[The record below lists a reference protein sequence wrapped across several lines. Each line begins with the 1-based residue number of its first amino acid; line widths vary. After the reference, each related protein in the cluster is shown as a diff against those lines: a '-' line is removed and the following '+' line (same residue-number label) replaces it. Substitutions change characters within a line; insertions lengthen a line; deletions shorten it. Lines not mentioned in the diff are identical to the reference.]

1 MRLFGRTGEREVRRD
16 VSSCALDHDDRRESV
31 VNVLCW
37 HVHGSW
43 MTAFVHGH
51 HRYYI
56 PVVEGRGRDGLGRA
70 QTWDW
75 PPAAIEVGPEEIG
88 DLDLDVVVL
97 QRPRDVELCEQW
109 VKRPTPRVYV
119 EHDIPMALPA
129 PRHAMAD
136 RDDMVIAHV
145 THLNRLLWDCGSTE
159 TTVIDHGV
167 VDPGH
172 RYRGD
177 VEAVVSVINEPCRR
191 WWESGS
197 EVVENLRRSMAID
210 LFGIDSEPLG
220 GCNLAQARLH
230 DEMARRRAYL
240 HTFRWTS
247 LGLTLIE
254 AMQLGMPVAALA
266 CTEAPTA
273 VPAGAGLVTND
284 VAALEVFLRSL
295 LAEPARAVEM
305 GAVARNAALERF
317 GLDRFLR
324 DWDHLLARVV

>member
-1 MRLFGRTGEREVRRD
+1 VAGD
-16 VSSCALDHDDRRESV
+16 VSACESI

-43 MTAFVHGH
+43 MTAFVQGS

-56 PVVEGRGRDGLGRA
+56 PVVEGRGPDGLGRA
-70 QTWDW
+70 RTWDW
-75 PPAAIEVGPEEIG
+75 PPAAIEVTPEQIG
-88 DLDLDVVVL
+88 DLDVDVVVL
-97 QRPRDVELCEQW
+97 QRPRDLELAEQW
-109 VKRPTPRVYV
+109 MKQRTPRVYV
-119 EHDIPMALPA
+119 EHDIPMALPR

-145 THLNRLLWDCGSTE
+145 THLNRVLWDCGSTE
-159 TTVIDHGV
+159 TTVIEHGI

-177 VEAVVSVINEPCRR
+177 VAAAVAVINEPCRR

-197 EVVENLRRSMAID
+197 DIVEEVRRSVAVD
-210 LFGIDSEPLG
+210 LFGIDSEPMG
-220 GCNLAQARLH
+220 GCNLRQARLH

-254 AMQLGMPVAALA
+254 AMQLGMPIAALA
-266 CTEAPTA
+266 STEAPGA

-284 VAALEVFLRSL
+284 VSALRSFVRDIVADPGRASEMGTIGRRAALD
-295 LAEPARAVEM
+295 
-305 GAVARNAALERF
+305 RF
-317 GLDRFLR
+317 GLGRFLR
-324 DWDHLLARVV
+324 DWDHLLARVA